1 MIRITYVTITY
12 NAAAV
17 LQRTL
22 DSILQQDYEDIVHLI
37 IDGASTDD
45 TLVMIDDYVEHSN
58 AMGNG
63 HRIQVMSEPD
73 KGIYDAMN
81 KGIHRATGSIVGIL
95 NSDDFYTS
103 DNALE
108 TIADAFR
115 SDDKLEL
122 TYGDV
127 HYVNDGELQVSVRY
141 YSSRIF
147 RPSLLRWG
155 YMPAHPS
162 CYVLKSVYD
171 DIGDYSLNYK
181 IASDFDMM
189 VRLFHSRGVR
199 YRYIPKDFVT
209 MRTGGISTSSISHR
223 LLITH
228 EDARA
233 CRSNGLFSCFPMC
246 CVKYFT
252 KIFEFI

>member
-1 MIRITYVTITY
+1 LRD
-12 NAAAV
+12 
-17 LQRTL
+17 TL
-22 DSILQQDYEDIVHLI
+22 SSILRQTYKDYEVWI
-37 IDGASTDD
+37 IDGASRDATMDIVHEFEPAFEGR
-45 TLVMIDDYVEHSN
+45 LQYV
-58 AMGNG
+58 
-63 HRIQVMSEPD
+63 SERD

-171 DIGDYSLNYK
+171 EIGDYSINYK

-233 CRSNGLFSCFPMC
+233 CRSNGLFSCFLMC

-252 KIFEFI
+252 KIFEFV

>member
-1 MIRITYVTITY
+1 MKISIIVPTY
-12 NAAAV
+12 NSA
-17 LQRTL
+17 LTL
-22 DSILQQDYEDIVHLI
+22 RDTLSSILRQTYKDYEVWI
-37 IDGASTDD
+37 IDGASCDATMDIVHEFEPAFEGR
-45 TLVMIDDYVEHSN
+45 LQYV
-58 AMGNG
+58 
-63 HRIQVMSEPD
+63 SERD

-141 YSSRIF
+141 YSSHIF

-252 KIFEFI
+252 KMFEFTGLMC

>member
-1 MIRITYVTITY
+1 MKISIIVPTY
-12 NAAAV
+12 NSA
-17 LQRTL
+17 LTL
-22 DSILQQDYEDIVHLI
+22 RDTLSSILRQTYKDYEVWI
-37 IDGASTDD
+37 IDGASCDATMDIVHEFEPAFEGR
-45 TLVMIDDYVEHSN
+45 LQYV
-58 AMGNG
+58 
-63 HRIQVMSEPD
+63 SERD

-252 KIFEFI
+252 KIFEFTGLMC